1 MHRVGGPIKEES
13 SLVNYRI
20 DGSSNLEK
28 EELATSVYRS
38 RKQDK
43 SWMTKNSYETWQ
55 EGSPPSPLSYYD
67 IN

>member
-43 SWMTKNSYETWQ
+43 S
-55 EGSPPSPLSYYD
+55 
-67 IN
+67 